1 MAPVTR
7 ERFIVPVLV
16 TLDDNSEELRRVEV
30 EAWSLSEAIRLAEE
44 QACEGEGVVEVKAQI
59 R

>member
-1 MAPVTR
+1 MTR

-16 TLDDNSEELRRVEV
+16 TLDDGSEELRRITV

-44 QACEGEGVVEVKAQI
+44 RAREGEGVVEAKAQI

>member
-1 MAPVTR
+1 MSR
-7 ERFIVPVLV
+7 ERFTVPVLV
-16 TLDDNSEELRRVEV
+16 TLVDDSEDLRRITV

-44 QACEGEGVVEVKAQI
+44 QAREGEGVVEVKAQV